1 MGLEV
6 VTKIGKKFTLYM
18 PKSVVDE
25 LGVKEGDKVR
35 ITVEGKKMVVEVIKD
50 PIDLALHGRK
60 FARISADEVERI
72 SLEEQSKYEGSA

>member
-6 VTKIGKKFTLYM
+6 VTKIGKKFALYL
-18 PKSVVDE
+18 PKNVVDE

>member
-6 VTKIGKKFTLYM
+6 VTKIGKKFTLYI

>member
-6 VTKIGKKFTLYM
+6 VTKIGKKFTLYI

-72 SLEEQSKYEGSA
+72 SLEEQSKV

>member
-6 VTKIGKKFTLYM
+6 VTKIGKKFALYL